1 MIDQELEQKKQA
13 ALDAGATLEEVEMIA
28 PGSPG
33 VEGVDYQVGS
43 EEDALAIEAS
53 MIEDLPD
60 LESYQLEIPTTWPN
74 EAASEKAA
82 YVAAASG
89 GDPAIYD
96 KVKDDLTRSG
106 RSELAD
112 ATQASIEE
120 QQTQIAIQAASE
132 ILRSPDVSD
141 AEKTQVIKNLQEQT
155 QSNRYIDIANEMTLR
170 LNDAAEANATSAN
183 DEQIA
188 RYNFQPMSE
197 RLQYDAM
204 IRGVIA
210 EAADN
215 AFTWSAGTVLDV
227 LGSFVSVND
236 SVSYAE
242 LLNHLEIEWDGV
254 ETLAP
259 GEMMKQVQRFA
270 QNKSPKEKYELAL
283 NLQEFLRE
291 NAGVLGANEVQA
303 VNMMS
308 SIFNTS
314 LGADPDA
321 FDWDRW
327 LMDAGPTLD
336 LMSFGLFSFIR
347 DAVTAPIKAAKSS
360 RMARATAANPD
371 AAAEMAAAAVKDAKQ
386 AEMLGET
393 ADQLTMKHAV
403 PKLEGWKDAQT
414 PPKVTEAIKRSE
426 DELAILKEA
435 DINEEVI
442 VKSRGKTEATK
453 MQEEITETARGHSH
467 WLADTEV
474 IAQPG
479 KPWKVNALIGKNG
492 GYGFAKKDDALEVL
506 NTVYGGEGRILTRS
520 NRIDALEEVV
530 EKGQELQSA
539 RKQVIQ
545 ELESAK
551 APKLT
556 RGEEKALRKELKD
569 LKAEIAKR
577 TPQATTAGG
586 TKASRL
592 KQAEEVQTAKRDIEP
607 LQREVNE
614 IEGLLDQSKQGA
626 RAEANISR
634 LQQEQYGKLDGDVKA
649 RLDELMEDR
658 LIQAAKPAE
667 ENIEYFIKV
676 ERSGDIKFDDKDVVV
691 SLGAE
696 KGSWFFD
703 SATKLTKELSQMGNA
718 VFDKWKYLEKE
729 MLRYLDPM
737 AKLSREDQIKV
748 SRLLTYGNERE
759 HVFSIAEMRRYHDIK
774 DKKVMLAYK
783 SFRKAMDIAFTLEN
797 RVFRRSLEADGMMHV
812 KASKYEGFAKPL
824 AKGEAME
831 VKRAYDPVTDTI
843 HTVNPA
849 ELYKGGE
856 QIGRLRRTYMKN
868 DIGTNYILLK
878 NTTVGGLPQQVLNK
892 RVGWLP
898 QTNKSNYF
906 ITKTKTVEIDGT
918 SVEKEFT
925 VKVAHNLKDAERQI
939 KGLEETALEG
949 EKFGFKHDRALTSQ
963 DRDYAEHMGDIY
975 ATTGGLFYS
984 KRGERL
990 TDLMGNESIIKD
1002 PLEAAVSAITRVS
1015 RDVTMKPY
1023 VDDMKVRFIQTYNHL
1038 LGEKKNRFPTSANDI
1053 HAVDKVGDPQVV
1065 QAKAMFRHIEI
1076 LEGLGTNAGW
1086 RKNSII
1092 VADYIERNFSGKK
1105 FGKLTDAVANVVRA
1119 QADSDPVGWVRAR
1132 NFELNLATNPLA
1144 QLLVQPSQTLNMFA
1158 LGPKTF
1164 VQDFRRGRLISKL
1177 ATRRADVLR
1186 SDAELAQSAKTLG
1199 MTVDELRADI
1209 RSFRRSGANA
1219 AVTSHETARDAVTP
1233 LSRSLSE
1240 SAIQRGTGRVAQ
1252 LYRTPVSFLGK
1263 GFERGEEINIGVH
1276 WQVAK
1281 RRWMQRN
1288 EGKSPY
1294 TPEAEYEIAGEA
1306 RNLSLAM
1313 TQVGDF
1319 SYQRGIWAI
1328 PTQYLAVQHKQLLL
1342 MTTSQTLTRA
1352 EKFKVAGV
1360 QLAAWGPAGLSLGAL
1375 ISDAASDAGINMNE
1389 GLANVINDGL
1399 VEWSINNA
1407 LTLINQD
1414 EVDLDLSSRFAAAS
1428 GLNDNI
1434 VTAIAEMMV
1443 DGETADVWSIVF
1455 GPTASNVNRFYD
1467 AANTVKTIYNADVS
1481 AYQQTTISIDALL
1494 SVFSSY
1500 NNATKAAIYNNLG
1513 WWTDGKGNKLFQPS
1527 EFELIAK
1534 GLLGIQPNK
1543 LDDYYKVKRSQTE
1556 YDREIREI
1564 TDDYYKHV
1572 NNLVDNALDDYEAG
1586 MFKETRAAFDAQ
1598 LKVHSA
1604 IINQHGEDADLIKLQ
1619 LQRKISN
1626 NIDKNGF
1633 DELTRNLQKLALQN
1647 GRSSN
1652 AESII
1657 NEAISAGFITPEQKD
1672 TYVEFTNTLMGEE

>member
-13 ALDAGATLEEVEMIA
+13 ALDAGATLEEVETIA
-28 PGSPG
+28 PSQPG

-53 MIEDLPD
+53 MMDDIED

-82 YVAAASG
+82 YVALASG
-89 GDPAIYD
+89 GDPSIYD

-106 RSELAD
+106 VSPIAD
-112 ATQASIEE
+112 ATQASIEQE
-120 QQTQIAIQAASE
+120 QIETSIQAASE
-132 ILRSPDVSD
+132 IIQSPEVSD
-141 AEKTQVIKNLQEQT
+141 TEKAIVIKNLQDQVEN
-155 QSNRYIDIANEMTLR
+155 NRYIDIANEMTLR
-170 LNDAAEANATSAN
+170 LNDAAEANAASEN
-183 DEQIA
+183 DREIA
-188 RYNFQPMSE
+188 GRNFQPMNE

-227 LGSFVSVND
+227 LGSFVSLND

-242 LLNHLEIEWDGV
+242 LLNHLELEWDGV

-259 GEMMKQVQRFA
+259 GEMMKQVQQFA
-270 QNKSPKEKYELAL
+270 QTKTPKEKYELAL

-314 LGADPDA
+314 LGADPDT
-321 FDWDRW
+321 FDWERW
-327 LMDAGPTLD
+327 VMDVGPTLD
-336 LMSFGLFSFIR
+336 LMSFGLFSFVR
-347 DAVTAPIKAAKSS
+347 DAVTTPIKAVKNS

-371 AAAEMAAAAVKDAKQ
+371 AAAEMAAEAVKNSKSS
-386 AEMLGET
+386 EMIGET
-393 ADQLTMKHAV
+393 PDQLTMKYAT
-403 PKLEGWKDAQT
+403 PKLEGWKDAAA

-442 VKSRGKTEATK
+442 LKSRGKPEAT
-453 MQEEITETARGHSH
+453 QSIEEITEAARGHSH

-474 IAQPG
+474 IPRVG
-479 KPWKVNALIGKNG
+479 KPWQVNALIGKNG
-492 GYGFAKKDDALEVL
+492 GYGFAKREDALNIL
-506 NTVYGGEGRILTRS
+506 NDVYGGQGHILTRS
-520 NRIDALEEVV
+520 NRVDAIEEVV

-539 RKQVIQ
+539 RKQVLQ
-545 ELESAK
+545 ELESSK
-551 APKLT
+551 TTKLT

-577 TPQATTAGG
+577 TPEAPVAAG

-592 KQAEEVQTAKRDIEP
+592 KQAEEVQTARREIEP
-607 LQREVNE
+607 LQREVDE
-614 IEGLLDQSKQGA
+614 IETLLDQSKQGS

-634 LQQEQYGKLDGDVKA
+634 LEQEQYGKLDGDVKA

-658 LIQAAKPAE
+658 ILQTAKPAE

-676 ERSGDIKFDDKDVVV
+676 ERKGEIKFDDKDVVI

-696 KGSWFFD
+696 KGSWWMD
-703 SATKLTKELSQMGNA
+703 AATRFSKEISQMGNA

-729 MLRYLDPM
+729 MLKYLDPM
-737 AKLSREDQIKV
+737 AKLSRDDQIKV
-748 SRLLTYGNERE
+748 SRLLAYGNERE
-759 HVFSIAEMRRYHDIK
+759 VVLTRAQMRRYHDIK
-774 DKKVMLAYK
+774 DERVMEAYE
-783 SFRKAMDIAFTLEN
+783 SFRKAMDISFTLEN

-812 KASKYEGFAKPL
+812 KASKFEGFAKPL
-824 AKGEAME
+824 SKGEASD
-831 VKRAYDPVTDTI
+831 VKMAYDPVSDTI
-843 HTVNPA
+843 KPINVN
-849 ELYKGGE
+849 EIYKAGE
-856 QIGRLRRTYMKN
+856 QVARLRRSHMKN
-868 DIGTNYILLK
+868 DVGTNYILLK
-878 NTTVGGLPQQVLNK
+878 ETTVGGLPQQVLNK
-892 RVGWLP
+892 RIGWLP

-906 ITKTKTVEIDGT
+906 ITRTKDIEIDG
-918 SVEKEFT
+918 VEQPREFT
-925 VKVAHNLKDAERQI
+925 VRVAHSLKDAQKQI
-939 KGLEETALEG
+939 KNLEETALEG
-949 EKFGFKHDRALTSQ
+949 ETFGFKHDRALTA
-963 DRDYAEHMGDIY
+963 DRDYAMHMHDIY

-990 TDLMGNESIIKD
+990 TDLMGNESLIKD

-1038 LGEKKNRFPTSANDI
+1038 LRDKGRFPASVDDI
-1053 HAVDKVGDPQVV
+1053 HKKGEIANPEVV
-1065 QAKAMFRHIEI
+1065 QAKAMYRHIEI
-1076 LEGLGTNAGW
+1076 LEGLGTNQGW

-1092 VADYIERNFSGKK
+1092 VVDYIEREFSGKK
-1105 FGKLTDAVANVVRA
+1105 YGKLADAVASVVRG
-1119 QADSDPVGWVRAR
+1119 QADADPVGWVRAR
-1132 NFELNLATNPLA
+1132 NFELNLATNPIA

-1186 SDAELAQSAKTLG
+1186 SDAELADSAKTLG

-1209 RSFRRSGANA
+1209 RSFRRSGGNA

-1240 SAIQRGTGRVAQ
+1240 SAVQRGVGRVTE
-1252 LYRTPVSFLGK
+1252 LYRRPVSFLGK

-1281 RRWMQRN
+1281 RRWMNRTENQ
-1288 EGKSPY
+1288 GKSPY

-1342 MTTSQTLTRA
+1342 MTTSQTLNRA

-1375 ISDAASDAGINMNE
+1375 VSDAASDAGINMDE

-1434 VTAIAEMMV
+1434 ATAVVEMML

-1455 GPTASNVNRFYD
+1455 GPTASNANRFYD
-1467 AANTVKTIYNADVS
+1467 AANTISTIYNSDAS
-1481 AYQQTTISIDALL
+1481 AYQKTTIGADALL

-1500 NNATKAAIYNNLG
+1500 NNATKAVIYNNLG

-1527 EFELIAK
+1527 EFELIGK

-1543 LDDYYKVKRSQTE
+1543 LDDYYKVKRSKAD

-1572 NNLVDNALDDYEAG
+1572 NNLVDSALDDYDAG
-1586 MFKETRAAFDAQ
+1586 IFKETRAAFDAQ
-1598 LKVHSA
+1598 LAVHSA
-1604 IINQHGEDADLIKLQ
+1604 IINRHEEDADLIKLQ

-1657 NEAISAGFITPEQKD
+1657 NQSISAGFIKPEQKD

>member
-1 MIDQELEQKKQA
+1 MINQELEQKKQA
-13 ALDAGATLEEVEMIA
+13 AL
-28 PGSPG
+28 
-33 VEGVDYQVGS
+33 
-43 EEDALAIEAS
+43 AIEAS
-53 MIEDLPD
+53 MMEDLPD

-74 EAASEKAA
+74 DAASEKAA
-82 YVAAASG
+82 YVAVASG

-96 KVKDDLTRSG
+96 EVKDDLTRSG
-106 RSELAD
+106 QSKLLD

-120 QQTQIAIQAASE
+120 QQTQTAIQAASE

-141 AEKTQVIKNLQEQT
+141 AEKALVVKNLQEQT
-155 QSNRYIDIANEMTLR
+155 QLNRYVDIANEMTLR
-170 LNDAAEANATSAN
+170 LNDAAETNATSAN

-197 RLQYDAM
+197 RLRYDAM

-210 EAADN
+210 ESADQ

-242 LLNHLEIEWDGV
+242 LMNHLEVEWNGI

-259 GEMMKQVQRFA
+259 GEMMKQMQRFA

-283 NLQEFLRE
+283 TLQEFLRE

-321 FDWDRW
+321 FDWERW
-327 LMDAGPTLD
+327 VMDVGPTLD
-336 LMSFGLFSFIR
+336 LMSFGLFSFVR
-347 DAVTAPIKAAKSS
+347 NAVMAPIKAVKNS

-371 AAAEMAAAAVKDAKQ
+371 AAANMAAAAVKDSKQ
-386 AEMLGET
+386 AEMVGET
-393 ADQLTMKHAV
+393 ADQLNIKYAT
-403 PKLEGWKDAQT
+403 PKLEGWKDAAA
-414 PPKVTEAIKRSE
+414 PPKVREAIVRSE

-506 NTVYGGEGRILTRS
+506 NTVYGGQGRVLTRS

-545 ELESAK
+545 ELESSKSA
-551 APKLT
+551 KLT

-614 IEGLLDQSKQGA
+614 IEALLDQSKQGA

-634 LQQEQYGKLDGDVKA
+634 LQQEQYGKIDGDVKA

-667 ENIEYFIKV
+667 ENIEYFLKV

-748 SRLLTYGNERE
+748 SRLLAYGNERE
-759 HVFSIAEMRRYHDIK
+759 HVFSITEMRRYHGIK

-812 KASKYEGFAKPL
+812 KASKFEGFAKPL
-824 AKGEAME
+824 AKGEAMD
-831 VKRAYDPVTDTI
+831 VKRAYDPVTNTI
-843 HTVNPA
+843 RSVDPA

-856 QIGRLRRTYMKN
+856 QIGRLRRTYMKD

-892 RVGWLP
+892 RIGWLP

-906 ITKTKTVEIDGT
+906 ITKTKEVEIDG
-918 SVEKEFT
+918 SPVKKEFT

-939 KGLEETALEG
+939 KGLEETALKG
-949 EKFGFKHDRALTSQ
+949 ETFGFKHDRALTSQ

-1038 LGEKKNRFPTSANDI
+1038 LRDKGRFPTSADDI
-1053 HAVDKVGDPQVV
+1053 HAIGKVGDPQVV
-1065 QAKAMFRHIEI
+1065 QAKAMYRHIEI

-1092 VADYIERNFSGKK
+1092 VADYIERNLSSKK
-1105 FGKLTDAVANVVRA
+1105 FGKLADAVANIIRG

-1186 SDAELAQSAKTLG
+1186 SDAELASSAKTLG

-1209 RSFRRSGANA
+1209 KSFRRSGANA

-1233 LSRSLSE
+1233 LSRSISD
-1240 SAIQRGTGRVAQ
+1240 SAVQRGVGRVAE
-1252 LYRTPVSFLGK
+1252 LYRRPVSFLGK

-1360 QLAAWGPAGLSLGAL
+1360 QLAAWGPAGLSMGAL
-1375 ISDAASDAGINMNE
+1375 VSDAASDAGINMNE

-1399 VEWSINNA
+1399 VEWSVNNA
-1407 LTLINQD
+1407 LTLINGD

-1434 VTAIAEMMV
+1434 VTAVAEMMV

-1455 GPTASNVNRFYD
+1455 GPTASNANRFYD

-1481 AYQQTTISIDALL
+1481 AYQQTTVSADALL

-1543 LDDYYKVKRSQTE
+1543 LDDYYKVKRSKSE
-1556 YDREIREI
+1556 YDQEIRDI
-1564 TDDYYKHV
+1564 TDDYYKQV
-1572 NNLVDNALDDYEAG
+1572 NNLVDSALDDYEAG
-1586 MFKETRAAFDAQ
+1586 MFKETRAALDAQ

-1626 NIDKNGF
+1626 NINKNGF
-1633 DELTRNLQKLALQN
+1633 DELTVNLQKLALQN
-1647 GRSSN
+1647 GRSAN

-1657 NEAISAGFITPEQKD
+1657 NEAISAGFVTPEQKD